1 MEGKLPL
8 FEEIL
13 ARKREERE
21 QERLRLLALTID
33 ALKTVAPRFAI
44 SKAYVTGSL
53 CKEGRFHSHSDIDIA
68 VAGLTK
74 ANYFTFMAAMQDLL
88 PIQVEVIEL
97 ENCSFADKVIENGI
111 KVV

>member
-21 QERLRLLALTID
+21 KERLRLLALTID
-33 ALKTVAPRFAI
+33 ALKTVVPRFAV
-44 SKAYVTGSL
+44 SEAYVTGSL
-53 CKEGRFHSHSDIDIA
+53 TKEGRFHSHSDIDIA
-68 VAGLTK
+68 VAGLTHV
-74 ANYFTFMAAMQDLL
+74 NYFAFMAAMQDML

-97 ENCSFADKVIENGI
+97 ENCSFAEKIRNNGVKVL
-111 KVV
+111 

>member
-13 ARKREERE
+13 ARKKQERE
-21 QERLRLLALTID
+21 KERLRLLAFTID
-33 ALKTVAPRFAI
+33 ALKTVAPRFAV
-44 SKAYVTGSL
+44 SEAYVAGSL

-68 VAGLTK
+68 VTGLTHE
-74 ANYFTFMAAMQDLL
+74 NYFAFMAAMQDLL

-97 ENCSFADKVIENGI
+97 ENCRFAEKIRNNGLKVL
-111 KVV
+111 